1 MPGFTPRQLCHWG
14 PVVAITLMLTV
25 IVSASYSAAQLY
37 GLPTVPWIT
46 IPHFVEIYFESG
58 WILYLYYKA
67 LLGPGFVPP
76 GWKPV
81 SSAVTA
87 VAVLLSLVRSDI
99 NCFSR
104 SWCKKGTRG
113 FRCLSLYVV
122 IVWLQDEA
130 SDTRFLQFCTFCN
143 GYKAPRSHHCR
154 SCGG

>member
-14 PVVAITLMLTV
+14 PLFAITLILIV

-37 GLPTVPWIT
+37 GLPTVTWLT

-81 SSAVTA
+81 SSSLVTV
-87 VAVLLSLVRSDI
+87 VAVCSV
-99 NCFSR
+99 
-104 SWCKKGTRG
+104 
-113 FRCLSLYVV
+113 
-122 IVWLQDEA
+122 A
-130 SDTRFLQFCTFCN
+130 CTQ
-143 GYKAPRSHHCR
+143 RT
-154 SCGG
+154 